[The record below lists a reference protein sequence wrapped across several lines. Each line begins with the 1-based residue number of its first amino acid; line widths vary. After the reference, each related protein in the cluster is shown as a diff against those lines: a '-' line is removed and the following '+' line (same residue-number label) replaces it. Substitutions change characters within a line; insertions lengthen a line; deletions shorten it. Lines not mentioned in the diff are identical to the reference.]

1 MKAIWSGAIAFGLVN
16 IPVKLYSAV
25 KESRLDFDMLD
36 KKDYSNIRFKRVN
49 EQTGKE
55 VSWNNIVKGYEINGK
70 YVVLAKSDFDKAS
83 PEKTKLITMETFVDP
98 AEIDVILYNSAY
110 YLSPAKGGER
120 AFALLEEVL
129 RKSKRCGVGTFVMRN
144 REHLVII
151 RAVHHMLI
159 LHTLRFLQEIA
170 DPADFIIKQTSQNRI
185 KPGEMKMATS
195 LVRSMNSSFD
205 IKNYKD
211 TYTKNLMKII
221 RARATGKKLPA
232 ASHKPEKAT
241 GDLVSQL
248 RLSIANRKK
257 RS

>member
-16 IPVKLYSAV
+16 IPVKLYPAV

-55 VSWNNIVKGYEINGK
+55 VPWNNIVKGYELNGK
-70 YVVLAKSDFDKAS
+70 YVVLAKSDFEKAS
-83 PEKTKLITMETFVDP
+83 PEKTKLIAMEAFVDP

-110 YLSPAKGGER
+110 YLYPAKGGER
-120 AFALLEEVL
+120 AFVLLEEAL
-129 RKSKRCGVGTFVMRN
+129 RKSKRCGVGTFVLRN

-151 RAVHHMLI
+151 RAVHNMLI

-170 DPADFIIKQTSQNRI
+170 NPSDFTI
-185 KPGEMKMATS
+185 KPTTQTRAKPNELKMASS
-195 LVRSMNSSFD
+195 LVRSMSAAFD
-205 IKNYKD
+205 IKSYKD
-211 TYTKNLMKII
+211 TYNKNLLKII
-221 RARATGKKLPA
+221 RARATGKKLPDA
-232 ASHKPEKAT
+232 GKKTEKAT